1 MPARKPPATSSQ
13 PTAKRSLKDALDAA
27 LDLDALEKIVKE
39 ALSAEREVAIDVEV
53 ECKGC
58 HKRQRPRV
66 KVLVPDWN
74 ARKGFLQLAIEHSQ
88 GRAGVAPA
96 PKKAPSVSAGS
107 FGEMSDEDLLAL
119 INLEVESGE
128 VVGEPAEEAA

>member
-1 MPARKPPATSSQ
+1 M
-13 PTAKRSLKDALDAA
+13 
-27 LDLDALEKIVKE
+27 EF
-39 ALSAEREVAIDVEV
+39 

-58 HKRQRPRV
+58 GKRQRPRV
-66 KVLVPDWN
+66 RVLVPDWN

-107 FGEMSDEDLLAL
+107 FEELSDEDLLAL
-119 INLEVESGE
+119 INDTEVVQSGE
-128 VVGEPAEEAA
+128 VDGGPAEEAA